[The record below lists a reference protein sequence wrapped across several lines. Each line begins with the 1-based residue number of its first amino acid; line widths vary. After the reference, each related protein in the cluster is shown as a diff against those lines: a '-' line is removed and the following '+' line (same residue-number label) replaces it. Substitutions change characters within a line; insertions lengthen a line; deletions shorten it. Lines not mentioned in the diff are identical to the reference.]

1 VPFRLMLELLSLL
14 AIANGTP
21 VLVNKLLGTRFA
33 YPLDGGAK
41 FFDGQPL
48 FGSSKTI
55 RGILVAV
62 SMTTAVGTL
71 FGMSWKIGFVFG
83 TVAMGGDLFSS
94 FLKRRL
100 HFVAGDRATGPG
112 SDPGVSLP
120 ATSLRSCAGFNSTG
134 DHRDRCCFLRG
145 RSAVIDMVIQASHSR
160 ATLLVSPE

>member
-1 VPFRLMLELLSLL
+1 MPFRLMLELLSLL

-100 HFVAGDRATGPG
+100 HFVAGDRATGLDQIPE
-112 SDPGVSLP
+112 SLFP
-120 ATSLRSCAGFNSTG
+120 LLACGHALALTAREIT
-134 DHRDRCCFLRG
+134 
-145 RSAVIDMVIQASHSR
+145 VIVVVFFVGEA
-160 ATLLVSPE
+160 LLSIWLFKLHIRERPY